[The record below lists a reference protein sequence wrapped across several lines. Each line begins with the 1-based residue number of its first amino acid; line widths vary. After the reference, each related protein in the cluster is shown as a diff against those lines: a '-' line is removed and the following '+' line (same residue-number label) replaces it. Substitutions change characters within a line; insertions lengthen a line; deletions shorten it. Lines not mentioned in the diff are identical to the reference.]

1 MLIITLEHYLAI
13 GAILFCLGLVAV
25 VARRNVVGIL
35 IGIEL
40 MLNAANLNFVAF
52 ARYGG
57 AKLDGQIFA
66 LFVILLAACE
76 AAIGLAI
83 LINLFRAVGSVDPDR
98 ARNLSG

>member
-1 MLIITLEHYLAI
+1 MLNIGLEHFLVVS
-13 GAILFCLGLVAV
+13 GILFCLGLMCVI
-25 VARRNVVGIL
+25 ARHNVVGIL

-57 AKLDGQIFA
+57 SNLDGQVFA

-76 AAIGLAI
+76 VAVGLAI
-83 LINLFRAVGSVDPDR
+83 MINLFRSVGSADPDR

>member
-1 MLIITLEHYLAI
+1 MAAI
-13 GAILFCLGLVAV
+13 SLSHFLVVAAVLFCIGLVCV
-25 VARRNVVGIL
+25 IARRNVVGIL

-57 AKLDGQIFA
+57 GRLDGQVFA

-76 AAIGLAI
+76 AAVGLAI
-83 LINLFRAVGSVDPDR
+83 LINLFRAIGSVDPDR

>member
-1 MLIITLEHYLAI
+1 MLAVGLEHYLVVA
-13 GAILFCLGLVAV
+13 AALFCVGLICVA
-25 VARRNVVGIL
+25 ARRNVVGIL

-57 AKLDGQIFA
+57 AKLDGQVFA

-76 AAIGLAI
+76 AAVGLAI
-83 LINLFRAVGSVDPDR
+83 LINLFRAIGSVDPDR
-98 ARNLSG
+98 ARNLHG